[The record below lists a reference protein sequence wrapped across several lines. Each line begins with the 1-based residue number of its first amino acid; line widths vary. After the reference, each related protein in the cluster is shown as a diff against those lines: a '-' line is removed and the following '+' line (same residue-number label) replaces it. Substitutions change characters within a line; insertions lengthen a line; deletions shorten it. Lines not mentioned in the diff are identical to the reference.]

1 MGLLWTV
8 LLAPLVHHGEAAD
21 PDLLEWIR
29 GVLDHVLG
37 VGPWAGAALI
47 GLLIL
52 AIPAGTV
59 VLYLI
64 QQRRGNLDREGTG
77 G

>member
-1 MGLLWTV
+1 MALLWPV
-8 LLAPLVHHGEAAD
+8 LLASWSHHGEAAD

-37 VGPWAGAALI
+37 VGPWAGAALM

-64 QQRRGNLDREGTG
+64 QQRRSNPDRG
-77 G
+77 GRGG